1 MQIIITIKD
10 KIEVI
15 EKYFGKGNISGN
27 EKNISVSCPNCRNN
41 SKNSSN
47 KKKLAISLET
57 GIYHCWVCEI
67 KGRNIGIPAKRYLN
81 VSKNEMIEIIQTFDI
96 KDKKDEEEEKVFINL
111 PQDYELLINND
122 TRYGRIAKKYLQS
135 RGLHVSDLIK
145 YKIGLSSQNEF
156 INRVIIPSHDDNLKL
171 NFYLS
176 RTVTDDSFLKYKNCL
191 IKRKDIIFN
200 EHLIDWESP
209 LTIVEG
215 VFDAIK
221 VEGNV
226 VPMLGSW
233 MDENYYLFQKIVMNQ
248 TPVILALDPDAKDK
262 EAKIANSLIEY
273 GIDAY
278 TVDQNYEKDFGDMSK
293 DEAKEIISNIKKYEK
308 TDRMIYLIQSI
319 KSGSIF

>member
-1 MQIIITIKD
+1 M
-10 KIEVI
+10 
-15 EKYFGKGNISGN
+15 
-27 EKNISVSCPNCRNN
+27 
-41 SKNSSN
+41 
-47 KKKLAISLET
+47 
-57 GIYHCWVCEI
+57 
-67 KGRNIGIPAKRYLN
+67 
-81 VSKNEMIEIIQTFDI
+81 
-96 KDKKDEEEEKVFINL
+96 
-111 PQDYELLINND
+111 
-122 TRYGRIAKKYLQS
+122 
-135 RGLHVSDLIK
+135 
-145 YKIGLSSQNEF
+145 
-156 INRVIIPSHDDNLKL
+156 
-171 NFYLS
+171 
-176 RTVTDDSFLKYKNCL
+176 
-191 IKRKDIIFN
+191 
-200 EHLIDWESP
+200 
-209 LTIVEG
+209 TIVEG

-248 TPVILALDPDAKDK
+248 TPVILALDPDANDK